1 MLVYRGH
8 YLPDIWSSQEQ
19 IRPAKLIVDSAYDFK
34 ENGLVRFKPPQLLSR
49 SPEPVREQ
57 LRLLIVAEIER
68 GAFLRGAKLPSER
81 ALAEKFGTS
90 RTTVRQAIES
100 LVEGGA
106 LVRSPGKGTFV
117 KGTPNEAWASLD
129 PSSGAAGKL
138 PGTLAFVISEDIFEF
153 VQVGYNRILVGAQK
167 ACQQSGYRL
176 LFHVLTEEA
185 PMGDAGV
192 AGYMVTGGAPRRFLE
207 RLRAAGTPL
216 VLVDLLLDDRSAS
229 VGFDYAEG
237 MRQAVTYLHGL
248 GHRKIGFIGFP
259 NSEKYVAF
267 WQTLASLGLHYE
279 PRWVVFLQLQD
290 LQSSMLSGYRAMQSI
305 LTVESLPTA
314 MIATNDLVALG
325 AKDALAVAGIQVPER
340 MSILGFDDLGVETD
354 RPLTTMRTD
363 SAEVGR
369 LAVQTLLDQIQGTPT
384 PSRVT
389 VPTELVVRESTAPAF
404 EGEK

>member
-1 MLVYRGH
+1 M
-8 YLPDIWSSQEQ
+8 
-19 IRPAKLIVDSAYDFK
+19 
-34 ENGLVRFKPPQLLSR
+34 RFKTPPLLTR

-57 LRLLIVAEIER
+57 LRLLIMAEIER
-68 GAFLRGAKLPSER
+68 GTFLRGARLPSER
-81 ALAEKFGTS
+81 ELAERFGTS

-117 KGTPNEAWASLD
+117 KGTPDGPPAPED
-129 PSSGAAGKL
+129 PAAAAEKSQ
-138 PGTLAFVISEDIFEF
+138 GTLAFVISEDIFEF
-153 VQVGYNRILVGAQK
+153 VPMGYNRILVGAQK

-176 LFHVLTEEA
+176 LFHVLTDEGHTGE
-185 PMGDAGV
+185 AGV

-207 RLRAAGTPL
+207 RLRAAATPL

-229 VGFDYAEG
+229 VGFDYAGG

-267 WQTLASLGLHYE
+267 WQNLAALGLPYE
-279 PRWVVFLQLQD
+279 PRWVVFLQVQD
-290 LQSSMLSGYRAMQSI
+290 LQSSMLSGYRAMQAI
-305 LTVESLPTA
+305 LTADSLPTA

-325 AKDALAVAGIQVPER
+325 AKDALTVAGIHVPER
-340 MSILGFDDLGVETD
+340 MSVVGFDDLGVETD
-354 RPLTTMRTD
+354 RPLTTMQTD
-363 SAEVGR
+363 SAEAGR
-369 LAVQTLLDQIQGTPT
+369 LAVNLLLDQIQGKPT
-384 PSRVT
+384 QGRIT